1 MVSVRDRS
9 ASELRTAIRSPNDPG
24 ATLKRANT
32 VLALYFDPDNDP
44 ATRAAVRKEFVVALS
59 AYPDWAI
66 QKAFDVW
73 VKTGQRRP
81 TPGEISI
88 LVGRELKPIADELSR
103 REREAA
109 EAREAV
115 PELSPEDL
123 ERRRSFAAE
132 VIGRAGYGFAPQR
145 RGTPTNEPPTAADL
159 AEMSEH
165 LRSRGLA

>member
-1 MVSVRDRS
+1 
-9 ASELRTAIRSPNDPG
+9 LRIAIRSPNDPG

-81 TPGEISI
+81 TPGEIGI

-109 EAREAV
+109 EAREARS
-115 PELSPEDL
+115 ELSPEEL
-123 ERRRSFAAE
+123 ERRRVFAAD
-132 VIGRAGYGFAPQR
+132 VVGRAGYGFGVASR
-145 RGTPTNEPPTAADL
+145 DGSLRETVTDADR
-159 AEMSEH
+159 AEMAEH
-165 LRSRGLA
+165 MRSKGLA